1 MTPPPPTSR
10 PLPPPPP
17 PTLLVF
23 KRFLSVSDLKARF
36 EENLIISSLIYFF
49 YCCYY
54 CVASDP
60 QSSSLFVFMIFTPP
74 LLRLHLHTHIPLSLC
89 LCLSV
94 CLSVCLSDRLWLN
107 VNYSPPNYS
116 LCLSVCVCMS
126 GSVSVRPSDCVSLSL
141 SLCLSHPLP
150 VQLWIRIT
158 SSFCFLTTRKTQ
170 SRIYPRN
177 PSGGYMLTSI
187 SPKLNTATN
196 QISKKTHSL
205 FPWKASGIVR

>member
-1 MTPPPPTSR
+1 M
-10 PLPPPPP
+10 
-17 PTLLVF
+17 
-23 KRFLSVSDLKARF
+23 
-36 EENLIISSLIYFF
+36 
-49 YCCYY
+49 
-54 CVASDP
+54 ASDP
-60 QSSSLFVFMIFTPP
+60 RSSSLFVFMIFTPP
-74 LLRLHLHTHIPLSLC
+74 PPPPPPPSSASTYTHTYLC

-94 CLSVCLSDRLWLN
+94 CLSVSVRQALAERKLQSYKLQ
-107 VNYSPPNYS
+107 S
-116 LCLSVCVCMS
+116 LSVCLS
-126 GSVSVRPSDCVSLSL
+126 GSVFVRPSDCL

-158 SSFCFLTTRKTQ
+158 SSFCFLATRKTQ

-196 QISKKTHSL
+196 QISKKTLSL